1 MATVHTLTTA
11 TLNAQEFLNAL
22 ADWMDSL
29 DTDEPANP
37 EPAMVA
43 TLAALRADQSRAVDA
58 LVELDM
64 RLDADEAAA
73 RAGKARM
80 VEMYD
85 RRIKSIA
92 GQRQALA
99 NQMQRLIDKGVL
111 PETICGQLHKIWIK
125 QPREVEVFDVE
136 ALPEDCLRIP
146 DPEPNKLMIKQR
158 LAAGEE
164 VPGARWGNRKV
175 VKFGPMSQRDRSRQ
189 Y

>member
-1 MATVHTLTTA
+1 
-11 TLNAQEFLNAL
+11 
-22 ADWMDSL
+22 
-29 DTDEPANP
+29 
-37 EPAMVA
+37 
-43 TLAALRADQSRAVDA
+43 
-58 LVELDM
+58 M

-99 NQMQRLIDKGVL
+99 DQIQRLIDKGVL
-111 PETICGQLHKIWIK
+111 PETMPGQIHKIFVK
-125 QPREVEVFDVE
+125 KPREVEVFDPK
-136 ALPEDCLRIP
+136 ALPEDCLRRP
-146 DPEPNKLMIKQR
+146 EPEPNKLMIKQR
-158 LAAGEE
+158 LTAGEE